1 MDGDRFAPVAG
12 YTAGELANRSLGL
25 AGWGFDT
32 LGGLSGKSESYGTL
46 SRLPYLVSAGQALDV
61 GNPETEEAYWVLATL
76 KSGSFFSGAFTL
88 GGLAALGQIYGLML
102 QFHDDLRDALERPAN
117 PDWRYGRFTLPI
129 L

>member
-25 AGWGFDT
+25 AGWGFD
-32 LGGLSGKSESYGTL
+32 
-46 SRLPYLVSAGQALDV
+46 
-61 GNPETEEAYWVLATL
+61 
-76 KSGSFFSGAFTL
+76 TL